1 LLEANMV
8 DPFRQ
13 AEAQYER
20 LMNEVVA
27 GSINL
32 EQFHQQLNQIRVTD
46 AQGRTWM
53 LQEGSGQWFVWHNG
67 QWMQAQPYAGAP
79 TAPPTHPLSA
89 GAYVDGN
96 YGAANY
102 GAANYGA
109 SSGAPAYAQPAQPAY
124 RQALPPLEGGWGKVL
139 GSMLK
144 AAIAALVIF
153 GLIGGA
159 LVVFDQIPAAD
170 MPKVML
176 APTALS
182 LVISFFSV
190 SSQWRGRIVQF
201 VTKRERDGSDDEAVT
216 YHNVTYARLQLE
228 NGRTKDVRPPRD
240 WQVGDVI
247 EKRRGEWGPRK
258 L

>member
-1 LLEANMV
+1 MI

-20 LMNEVVA
+20 LMNAVVA

-79 TAPPTHPLSA
+79 TAPPTQPLSA
-89 GAYVDGN
+89 GAFVDGN
-96 YGAANY
+96 YSAV
-102 GAANYGA
+102 NYGA
-109 SSGAPAYAQPAQPAY
+109 SSGAPAAGSPAYAQRA
-124 RQALPPLEGGWGKVL
+124 QALPPLEGGWGKAL
-139 GSMLK
+139 GSMIK
-144 AAIAALVIF
+144 AGLAALVIF
-153 GLIGGA
+153 TLIGGA
-159 LVVFDQIPAAD
+159 LVVFDQIPLAD

-176 APTALS
+176 APTAIS
-182 LVISFFSV
+182 LVICLFSV
-190 SSQWRGRIVQF
+190 SSQWRGRIEGF
-201 VTKRERDGSDDEAVT
+201 VSKRERRDDDDDVT
-216 YHNVTYARLQLE
+216 WETVTYARLRLD

-247 EKRRGEWGPRK
+247 EKRRGEWGPKK
-258 L
+258 LG